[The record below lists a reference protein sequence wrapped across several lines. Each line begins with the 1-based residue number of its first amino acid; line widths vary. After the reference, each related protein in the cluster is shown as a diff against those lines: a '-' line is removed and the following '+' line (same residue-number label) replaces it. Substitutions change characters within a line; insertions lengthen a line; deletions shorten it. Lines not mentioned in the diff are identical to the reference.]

1 MNFFKKMKSKFST
14 TVCTP
19 LSYNINLKKAYSGTS
34 VVGGTLKGKTVLVTG
49 GASGIGLA
57 IAQRYLLEG
66 CNVIISGRNEA
77 KLQAA
82 VSELKKNETQSLLY
96 EIVDNL
102 DAKSLEK
109 NIPGIIERHSVEIWV
124 NCAGVFTDVDRAKR
138 FRSVPSDV
146 FENVF
151 NTNLKST
158 YLISCLVA
166 ESMVKSSIKGQIINI
181 ASICGLS
188 SCYGI
193 TPYGLSK
200 TGVIALTR
208 ELKEKYR
215 NKVVFNCVAPGSVAT
230 SMGHKKIND
239 NIAALGTK
247 ATRHIAMPEEI
258 AGVVAFISGP
268 IGKYLKDTVVASAA
282 EKFY

>member
-1 MNFFKKMKSKFST
+1 MSILKKMKSKLST
-14 TVCTP
+14 TVCSP
-19 LSYNINLKKAYSGTS
+19 LFYGVNLKKAYSGTS
-34 VVGGTLKGKTVLVTG
+34 IVGGLLKNKTVLVTG

-82 VSELKKNETQSLLY
+82 VSELEKNETQSLLY

-102 DAKSLEK
+102 DAKALEK
-109 NIPGIIERHSVEIWV
+109 NIPSIIERHSIEIWI

-138 FRSVPSDV
+138 FRSVPCDV

-166 ESMVKSSIKGQIINI
+166 DSMVERSINGQIINI

-188 SCYGI
+188 PCYGV

-215 NKVVFNCVAPGSVAT
+215 NKVIFNCVAPGSVAT

-239 NIAALGTK
+239 NISALGTK

-258 AGVVAFISGP
+258 ASVVAFISGP
-268 IGKYLKDTVVASAA
+268 IGKYLKDSVVASAA

>member
-1 MNFFKKMKSKFST
+1 MNFFKKMMSKFST

-34 VVGGTLKGKTVLVTG
+34 VVGGTLNGKTVLVTG

-166 ESMVKSSIKGQIINI
+166 DSMVKCSIKGQIINI

-188 SCYGI
+188 PCYGI

-215 NKVVFNCVAPGSVAT
+215 NKVVFNCVAPGSVET

-239 NIAALGTK
+239 NISALGTK

-258 AGVVAFISGP
+258 ASVVAFISGP